1 MKTRNILIIVLILIM
16 LTSFASAK
24 EIQIEVRE
32 YTPTELSQLIAE
44 NEAILEHAHDLA
56 ESARKLGL
64 KENNDIIKFAKAEYN
79 KASDAIKVYKT
90 LLAQYEYPEATQVWN
105 YMKDL
110 GWSDY
115 VCAGILGNM
124 MAEVGGGTLNLN
136 VCIDT
141 GNGFYGL
148 CQWSKTGHAGAN
160 GRDLIGQMDYL
171 NETIK
176 YELDTF
182 GYAYAYGFNFE
193 QFLELTSERDVAIA
207 FSKCYERNDPRYTWI
222 RADYAEKAY
231 DYFAGK

>member
-1 MKTRNILIIVLILIM
+1 MKTRNILIIVLVLIM
-16 LTSFASAK
+16 LTSYASAK
-24 EIQIEVRE
+24 EIQMEIKQ
-32 YTPTELSQLIAE
+32 YTPAELSQFIAE
-44 NEAILEHAHDLA
+44 NEAVLEHAHNLA

-64 KENNDIIKFAKAEYN
+64 KENNSIIKFAKEQYDNALKKIE
-79 KASDAIKVYKT
+79 SYKI

-105 YMKDL
+105 YMKGL
-110 GWSDY
+110 GWNDY

-124 MAEVGGGTLNLN
+124 MAEVGGGTLTLN
-136 VCIDT
+136 AYIDT

-160 GRDLIGQMDYL
+160 GRDLFGQMDYL

-182 GYAYAYGFNFE
+182 GYAYAYGFNFDK
-193 QFLELTSERDVAIA
+193 FLELTNEREAAIA

-231 DYFAGK
+231 NYFAGN